1 MDKRLIPYSVH
12 LPEEVFQKIKTFA
25 GERKAASLVREAIV
39 SFVEGGDLY
48 NKGFNSGLD
57 AALKKIQNH
66 KIANSLAFNGDAVAT
81 LIAREINQLRK

>member
-12 LPEEVFQKIKTFA
+12 LPESIFNKIKAFA

-48 NKGFNSGLD
+48 NKGWNSGLD
-57 AALKKIQNH
+57 AVIKKLQNH
-66 KIANSLAFNGDAVAT
+66 KIANALAINGEVVAE